1 MPAGGLPAL
10 ETQVNLLAGKLTA
23 LEASLASH
31 KTRLESA
38 LTELAAASANGASVP
53 QLIDLTTTLATE
65 VNALMDALKAWS
77 DGEVSQTYI
86 DNLLP

>member
-1 MPAGGLPAL
+1 MPGLPDLQAQVALLAAGQAAL
-10 ETQVNLLAGKLTA
+10 ETSLAG
-23 LEASLASH
+23 H

-53 QLIDLTTTLATE
+53 ALIDLTTTLAAE
-65 VNALMDALKAWS
+65 VNTLLAALKAWS